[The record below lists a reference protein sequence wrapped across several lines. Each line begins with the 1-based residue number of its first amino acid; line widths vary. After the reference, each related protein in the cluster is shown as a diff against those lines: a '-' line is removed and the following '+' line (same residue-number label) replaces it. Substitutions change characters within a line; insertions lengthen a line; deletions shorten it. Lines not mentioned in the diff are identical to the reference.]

1 MSSSVVP
8 QPPEQFQ
15 LAIDPNPDPSPED
28 LKRRQ
33 ATKKA
38 WAAYHGDYQTPF
50 KIEPGQPDPNVKPN
64 RLRQIVDKNVAWIAG
79 QQIEIDVRMAE
90 DDELESSKRKVV
102 RIVPEEAP
110 DTAKMQAALRKVWGS
125 PDDFLTLLTSLIMNG
140 CVDGHA
146 YLKVV
151 WDSDKMDYPRLVAL
165 DSGNVY
171 VVADPDDCNRACCYV
186 IEYRASLGTVG
197 GQERIVTKRQVICLM
212 DPDGQAR
219 FYGGQDE
226 DDYWTI
232 RNYIRYEQH
241 GAQQSKSSWLPVGG
255 VIDWR
260 YDFPP
265 IVDCMNL
272 PNPNVYYG
280 LPDLSP
286 SLIHLNETLAFIE
299 SNINKIIRSNA
310 HPWLFAI
317 GFDPSSLTNEPGR
330 VQGIAS
336 PDGKVIALT
345 ATGDLASSMKFA
357 DDLRADM
364 DEQSRV
370 PAVALGRQESLP
382 KGNMSGIAIDMLFQP
397 LIELVNLKRRLYGS
411 LIRKASA
418 YVLALLGLIED
429 CDDVEIFL
437 KWPNLLPVDDLAA
450 AQTAQLLLSMG
461 ISKQSV
467 FKQLGYD
474 PDEEMAAK
482 KDEDAADMVAQSRG
496 QMAQGATRQ
505 PVNFQQ
511 AQQQRRL
518 GVGASALGSSLPTG
532 TPATPT
538 LQPNSLQQ
546 TAAAPPMM
554 TPVGQ

>member
-1 MSSSVVP
+1 M
-8 QPPEQFQ
+8 
-15 LAIDPNPDPSPED
+15 DPNPDPSPED

-33 ATKKA
+33 ATIKA
-38 WAAYHGDYQTPF
+38 WKAYHGEYQTPF
-50 KIEPGQPDPNVKPN
+50 KIEPGVPDVNVKPN
-64 RLRQIVDKNVAWIAG
+64 RLRQIVDKNVAWLAG
-79 QQIEIDVRMAE
+79 QAIEIDVRMAK
-90 DDELESSKRKVV
+90 DDELEQEARPGRPKPLRV
-102 RIVPEEAP
+102 VPEEAP
-110 DTAKMQAALRKVWGS
+110 DTDKMQAALRKVWGTD
-125 PDDFLTLLTSLIMNG
+125 DDFLTLLTSLIMNG
-140 CVDGHA
+140 CVDGHV
-146 YLKVV
+146 YLKIV
-151 WDSDKMDYPRLVAL
+151 WDSKKMDYPRLVAL

-171 VVADPDDCNRACCYV
+171 VVSDPDDCNTAVCYV
-186 IEYRASLGTVG
+186 IEYKASLGTVG
-197 GQERIVTKRQVICLM
+197 GQERVITKRQVICKM
-212 DPDGQAR
+212 DPEGQAR
-219 FYGGQDE
+219 FYGGEDD

-232 RNYIRYEQH
+232 RNYIRYEH
-241 GAQQSKSSWLPVGG
+241 AGYNVSKSSWLPVGG
-255 VIDWR
+255 VVEWR

-317 GFDPSSLTNEPGR
+317 GFNPETLTNEPGR

-336 PDGKVIALT
+336 PNGKVIAIT

-418 YVLALLGLIED
+418 YVLVLLELIED
-429 CDDVEIFL
+429 CDDVDIFL

-450 AQTAQLLLSMG
+450 AQTAQLLTQIG
-461 ISKQSV
+461 VSKASV
-467 FKQLGYD
+467 LKQLGYD
-474 PDEEMAAK
+474 PDEEMAAAK
-482 KDEDAADMVAQSRG
+482 QEQADQMVAQQRG
-496 QMAQGATRQ
+496 QAPMPGTQGQMGQMGQRP

-511 AQQQRRL
+511 AQQQRQLNVR
-518 GVGASALGSSLPTG
+518 GSALGSGLPG
-532 TPATPT
+532 GQPAAPT

-546 TAAAPPMM
+546 SAAAQP
-554 TPVGQ
+554 TQLGQ